1 MITLAI
7 ETSTVRG
14 SVAVS
19 EDGRIVFSEHFAADR
34 ALGSELFTCLQRAGK
49 AAPHYDQIVVGL
61 GPGSYSGV
69 RIAIAATVG
78 LELAKNARVL
88 GIPSILALETPAQKY
103 LSIGDARRASF
114 YFAVIENGE
123 CTTGPTLLDGTELN
137 AAIAAHSTLPLFATA
152 PIEGIPNL
160 EICFPSAERL
170 AHLAEQERGI
180 IATRQLAKRQFTWL
194 RSWSDLHWLDSLDS
208 DNLSRA
214 LKYLGTVSILS

>member
-1 MITLAI
+1 VITLAI

-14 SVAVS
+14 SVALS
-19 EDGRIVFSEHFAADR
+19 EDGRTLFFERFAADR

-69 RIAIAATVG
+69 RIAIAATIG
-78 LELAKNARVL
+78 FELATNAKVL

-114 YFAVIENGE
+114 YFAVIDNGE
-123 CTTGPTLLDGTELN
+123 CTTGPTLLDETELK
-137 AAIAAHSTLPLFATA
+137 AAIAAHADLPLYATA
-152 PIEGIPNL
+152 PIEGITNL

-170 AHLAEQERGI
+170 ARLAEQGRGI
-180 IATRQLAKRQFTWL
+180 SAR
-194 RSWSDLHWLDSLDS
+194 
-208 DNLSRA
+208 DNLEPI
-214 LKYLGTVSILS
+214 YLRDPHITQANKI

>member
-7 ETSTVRG
+7 ETSTERG

-19 EDGRIVFSEHFAADR
+19 DEGRIIFSERFAADR

-49 AAPHYDQIVVGL
+49 AVPHYDQIVVGL

-69 RIAIAATVG
+69 RIAIAATIG
-78 LELAKNARVL
+78 LELARKATVL
-88 GIPSILALETPAQKY
+88 GIPSLLALETPAQKY

-123 CTTGPTLLDGTELN
+123 STTGPTLLDEAELK
-137 AAIAAHSTLPLFATA
+137 AAIATHSTLPLFATA

-160 EICFPSAERL
+160 EIIFPTAERL
-170 AHLAEQERGI
+170 ARLAEQGRGI
-180 IATRQLAKRQFTWL
+180 SAR
-194 RSWSDLHWLDSLDS
+194 
-208 DNLSRA
+208 DNLEPI
-214 LKYLGTVSILS
+214 YLRDPHITQAKKI